1 MNILRNISKTKKVTL
16 IVVLLV
22 GIFMG
27 LGARSLVAAY
37 AETSWGLLYQVL
49 GIVKTQFVEK
59 DLQDQKLIYGAAKGL
74 LKSLDDPYTRF
85 VEPKAFDEM
94 KIRLSGNFAGVGIQ
108 IGMKDDFLTVI
119 APIEDTPAE
128 KAGIK
133 ALDKILS
140 IDGKDT
146 DDMSLEEAVSLIR
159 GPKGTKV
166 TLTILRG
173 TKNDKKE
180 YVLVRDNI
188 KLNALRAKKIIDKK
202 NGIGYIHLITFES
215 KDALEELITAI
226 KKLDQE
232 GMKALILD
240 LRNNGG
246 GLLDNAIEMGS
257 IFIKEGAIVHTVDRN
272 KNRETFE
279 VVETGFAWYD
289 KPLIVMINGAS
300 ASASEILAGAIE
312 DSGRGKLIGTRSFG
326 KASVQNIKPFS
337 DGSAMLITVAKY
349 LTPKGTDINK
359 VGITPNI
366 VVEIPSED
374 IKAAME
380 PDYEYNEDKDLQIQT
395 AIKEMQKELQKKSK

>member
-1 MNILRNISKTKKVTL
+1 MKLFKKMSRSKQV
-16 IVVLLV
+16 IVVVLLAGV
-22 GIFMG
+22 LIG
-27 LGARSLVAAY
+27 LSARSLIAAY

-59 DLQDQKLIYGAAKGL
+59 DVQDQKLIYGAAKGL

-108 IGMKDDFLTVI
+108 IGMKDDIITVI
-119 APIEDTPAE
+119 APIDDTPAF

-133 ALDKILS
+133 TSDKIIA

-173 TKNDKKE
+173 AKNDKKE
-180 YVLVRDNI
+180 FVLVRDNI
-188 KLNALRAKKIIDKK
+188 KLNALRTKKIIDKK
-202 NGIGYIHLITFES
+202 YGIGYIHLITFES
-215 KDALEELITAI
+215 KDALEEVITVL

-232 GMKALILD
+232 GMKGLILD

-257 IFIKEGAIVHTVDRN
+257 IFIKEGPIVHTIDRN
-272 KNRETFE
+272 KNKETFE
-279 VVETGFAWYD
+279 VVETGYTWYD
-289 KPLIVMINGAS
+289 KPLLVLINGGS

-312 DSGRGKLIGTRSFG
+312 DSGRGRLIGTRSFG

-349 LTPKGTDINK
+349 LTPNGADINK
-359 VGITPNI
+359 IGITPNI
-366 VVEIPSED
+366 VVEIPTED

-380 PDYEYNEDKDLQIQT
+380 PDYEYSEDKDVQVQT
-395 AIKEMQKELQKKSK
+395 AIKEMQKELQKNSK

>member
-1 MNILRNISKTKKVTL
+1 MKNFSENINFKKLV
-16 IVVLLV
+16 IILLV
-22 GIFMG
+22 GFFIG
-27 LGARSLVAAY
+27 LGTRSLIAAY

-49 GIVKTQFVEK
+49 GIVKTQFIEK
-59 DLQDQKLIYGAAKGL
+59 DITDQKLIYGAAKGL

-108 IGMKDDFLTVI
+108 IGIKDDFLTVI
-119 APIEDTPAE
+119 APIEGTPAE

-133 ALDKILS
+133 ALDKIIN
-140 IDGKDT
+140 IDEKLT
-146 DDMSLEEAVSLIR
+146 EDMSLEEAVSLIR

-166 TLTILRG
+166 KLTILRG
-173 TKNDKKE
+173 QKNEKKE
-180 YVLVRDNI
+180 FTLVRDNI
-188 KLNALRAKKIIDKK
+188 KLNAIRLKKIIDKK
-202 NGIGYIHLITFES
+202 YGIGYIHLITFES
-215 KDALEELITAI
+215 KETLDELITAI
-226 KKLDQE
+226 KELDKE

-246 GLLDNAIEMGS
+246 GLLDNAIEIGS
-257 IFIKEGAIVHTVDRN
+257 IFIKEGPIVHTIDRN
-272 KNRETFE
+272 KNKETFE
-279 VVETGFAWYD
+279 VIETGFTWYD
-289 KPLIVMINGAS
+289 KPIVVLVNGAS

-312 DSGRGKLIGTRSFG
+312 DSGRGKLIGTKTFG

-349 LTPKGTDINK
+349 LTPNGIDINK

-380 PDYEYNEDKDLQIQT
+380 PNFEYKEEKDVQIQA
-395 AIKEMQKELQKKSK
+395 AIKELQKEIKK

>member
-1 MNILRNISKTKKVTL
+1 MKIFKNISRTKQL
-16 IVVLLV
+16 AIVVLII
-22 GIFMG
+22 GIFIG
-27 LGARSLVAAY
+27 LGARSLIAAY

-59 DLQDQKLIYGAAKGL
+59 DVQDQKLIYGAAKGL

-119 APIEDTPAE
+119 APIDDTPAF

-133 ALDKILS
+133 TSDKIIA

-166 TLTILRG
+166 SLTILRG
-173 TKNDKKE
+173 IKNEKKE
-180 YVLVRDNI
+180 FTLVRDNI
-188 KLNALRAKKIIDKK
+188 KLNALRTKKIIDKK
-202 NGIGYIHLITFES
+202 YGIGYIHLITFES
-215 KDALEELITAI
+215 KDALDEVIAVL

-232 GMKALILD
+232 GMKGLILD

-257 IFIKEGAIVHTVDRN
+257 IFIKEGPIVHTIDRN
-272 KNRETFE
+272 KNKETFE
-279 VVETGFAWYD
+279 VVETDYTWYD
-289 KPLIVMINGAS
+289 KPLLVLINGGS

-312 DSGRGKLIGTRSFG
+312 DSGRGRLIGTRSFG

-349 LTPKGTDINK
+349 LTPKGADINK
-359 VGITPNI
+359 VGITPNVI
-366 VVEIPSED
+366 VEIPTED

-380 PDYEYNEDKDLQIQT
+380 PDYEYSEDKDLQVQT
-395 AIKEMQKELQKKSK
+395 AIKEMQKELQKNSK